1 MIEDFTHLLAKV
13 LIVLGVLALETQ
25 FNLLLYQQSALI
37 DILRMVHCVK
47 HEENKIVQRFLVI
60 YGSFLI
66 VLARLD
72 AMLEERVNLAQERRR
87 VIYKRIVLLIVDL
100 RDQVDLNE
108 FNHGP
113 TQLAASRREVGA
125 ELAEHLRTKS
135 FNQEQADVKVAHLL
149 RGKIVRS
156 ARK

>member
-1 MIEDFTHLLAKV
+1 
-13 LIVLGVLALETQ
+13 
-25 FNLLLYQQSALI
+25 
-37 DILRMVHCVK
+37 
-47 HEENKIVQRFLVI
+47 
-60 YGSFLI
+60 
-66 VLARLD
+66 
-72 AMLEERVNLAQERRR
+72 MLEERVNLTQERRR

-113 TQLAASRREVGA
+113 TQFAASRREVGA

-149 RGKIVRS
+149 RGKIVWS

>member
-1 MIEDFTHLLAKV
+1 
-13 LIVLGVLALETQ
+13 
-25 FNLLLYQQSALI
+25 
-37 DILRMVHCVK
+37 
-47 HEENKIVQRFLVI
+47 
-60 YGSFLI
+60 
-66 VLARLD
+66 
-72 AMLEERVNLAQERRR
+72 MLEERVNLAQERRR

-149 RGKIVRS
+149 RGKIVWS

>member
-100 RDQVDLNE
+100 RDQVDLDE

-113 TQLAASRREVGA
+113 TKLAASRREVGA

-149 RGKIVRS
+149 RGKIVWS

>member
-13 LIVLGVLALETQ
+13 LIVLGVLALEAQ

>member
-13 LIVLGVLALETQ
+13 LIVLGVLALEAQ
-25 FNLLLYQQSALI
+25 FNLLLYQQSALV